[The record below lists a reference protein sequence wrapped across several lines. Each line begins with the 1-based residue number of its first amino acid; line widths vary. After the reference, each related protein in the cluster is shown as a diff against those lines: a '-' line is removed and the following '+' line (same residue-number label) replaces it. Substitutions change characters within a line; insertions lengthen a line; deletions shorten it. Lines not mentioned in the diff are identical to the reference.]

1 MDWINPKWWYLNL
14 RKLIIGLILLVIG
27 VLAFYYVSG
36 INDYM
41 TGNLLMYQNL
51 MPNLFFFIINT
62 VNIFLIA
69 SLRIK
74 IEPFLLVRLKHK
86 SNWSMMEEA
95 MMVFISA
102 LNAVIAMLSLLVF
115 IWMTRGINDINLVS
129 TLGSLWLTFQGLLL
143 CQAINLIV
151 IICFPFIHFVM
162 SSCLVGI
169 VLLAGSLRMGSAGL
183 INEITLINEV
193 LAKQSIFV
201 LFSRSLIIWG
211 IILAAMEFYQVVAR
225 KREYL

>member
-1 MDWINPKWWYLNL
+1 MHWINQKWWYLNL
-14 RKLIIGLILLVIG
+14 RKLIIGLILLVVG

-36 INDYM
+36 IDDYM

-62 VNIFLIA
+62 VNIFLIIL
-69 SLRIK
+69 LRIK
-74 IEPFLLVRLKHK
+74 IEPFLLVRLKRK
-86 SNWSMMEEA
+86 SNWSMMEEV
-95 MMVFISA
+95 MMIFISA
-102 LNAVIAMLSLLVF
+102 LNAVIAMLGLLAF

-129 TLGSLWLTFQGLLL
+129 ALGSLWLTFQGLLL

-169 VLLAGSLRMGSAGL
+169 VLFAGSLRMGSAGL